1 MAGGAGRQLTSK
13 TFKMTGSFADGD
25 LMFWGA
31 KITEGLS
38 KISEARVE
46 FFVTNTAF
54 KSSDILGTRMKIEAY
69 DVGAVSINFV
79 GVVVEVESLGHALGF
94 DRYAVELRS
103 WLWFLTRGAENRV
116 FQKETTPDIIK
127 KVFSKLGFTDLTDRL
142 SASYKPREYCV
153 QYGETNFA
161 FVSRL
166 MEEEGIY
173 YYFDHEGA
181 TEKLVLADSVG
192 SHTATGGAQ
201 FKPRAEKGRRDPD
214 TVFEWIP
221 KKSVVPGKV
230 SLFEYDMTKPNADL
244 KVSVAIPKGD
254 HAHKNYEMYS
264 PGGKYKTAADGEA
277 AARRIMEATAHDAE
291 RVKGSGN
298 APTIRTGALFDMEHS
313 EAEDEAGKYL
323 VCDSTI
329 YLQEE
334 RTDDDPMQD
343 MQAVNPIKYPD
354 DMVLCHTEFEVARDT
369 VPYRPKLETEWPRM
383 DAIYPA
389 IVTGPAGDEIYTD
402 EYGRIKVMFPW
413 DRERDKPE
421 TSCWVRVAVPWAG
434 KGYGMFAT
442 PRIGQEVFIQFEF
455 GNPDYPICTGMAYNG
470 QNSPPYALPGNMTQ
484 SGFRTEST
492 KGGGGFH
499 ELIMEDKKGEEYV
512 RMQSEKDYVQIIKN
526 NATITIGLEKADPGD
541 LKQTIEHTKTE
552 TINTGDDN
560 LEVKKGNQTI
570 KIKVNQTETIGGDQK
585 LLVKGN
591 QTYTIN
597 KKQTHTIKGDQILTV
612 KGKQTETVTK
622 DHKSTFKA
630 KHSSMVTG
638 NKTLLVKSG
647 NLSTVV
653 KGGGEVK
660 KVAKDQATKIAGKQA
675 TVVEGD
681 IARKTKAN
689 MLEVVKGYRTVKV
702 DGNDSTKADNY
713 YVTAKGGKVRIKA
726 MTEIKLNVG
735 GSSIKITS
743 SAIEI
748 KSTQI
753 KINGTKVA
761 IEGTAMTEV
770 KGAIAKV
777 EASGILTL
785 KGSITKIN

>member
-1 MAGGAGRQLTSK
+1 MAGAGRQLTST
-13 TFKMTGSFADGD
+13 TFKMTGSFAEGD
-25 LMFWGA
+25 LFFWGA
-31 KITEGLS
+31 KITEGLG

-46 FFVTNTAF
+46 FFVKNSAF
-54 KSSDILGTRMKIEAY
+54 KPADILGTRIKVEALEIGE
-69 DVGAVSINFV
+69 VPITFV
-79 GVVVEVESLGHALGF
+79 GIVIEIESLGHALGF
-94 DRYAVELRS
+94 DRYAVELRP
-103 WLWFLTRGAENRV
+103 WLWFLTRGADNRI
-116 FQKETTPDIIK
+116 FHNESTPDIIK
-127 KVFSKLGFTDLTDRL
+127 AVFSKLGFTDLTDRL
-142 SASYKPREYCV
+142 SATYKKREYCV
-153 QYGETNFA
+153 QYGESNFA

-173 YYFDHEGA
+173 YYFDHSGA
-181 TEKLVLADSVG
+181 NEKLVLADSVG
-192 SHTATGGAQ
+192 SHTSTGGAL
-201 FKPRAEKGRRDPD
+201 FKPRTEIGRRDPD

-221 KKSVVPGKV
+221 KKSVVPGKI

-244 KVSVAIPKGD
+244 KVSVAIPSGS
-254 HAHKNYEMYS
+254 HAHKNYEMYQ
-264 PGGKYKTAADGEA
+264 PGAHYKNAADGEA

-298 APTIRTGALFDMEHS
+298 APTIRSGALIDLEHS
-313 EAEDEAGKYL
+313 ENADEAGKYL
-323 VCDSTI
+323 VCNSTI

-343 MQAVNPIKYPD
+343 MQAVSPIKYPS
-354 DMVLCHTEFEVARDT
+354 DMVLTHTEFEVARDT

-389 IVTGPAGDEIYTD
+389 IVTGPDGDEIFTD
-402 EYGRIKVMFPW
+402 DYGRIKVIFPW
-413 DRERDKPE
+413 ASDQV
-421 TSCWVRVAVPWAG
+421 SVWVRVVVPWAG

-442 PRIGQEVFIQFEF
+442 PRIGQEVVIEFES
-455 GNPDYPICTGMAYNG
+455 GNPDYPYCTGMVYNG
-470 QNSPPYALPGNMTQ
+470 SNGLPYGLPGNMTQ
-484 SGFRTEST
+484 SGIRTEST

-499 ELIMEDKKGEEYV
+499 EIIMEDKKGEEYV
-512 RMQSEKDYVQIIKN
+512 RMQSEKDYIQIIKN

-612 KGKQTETVTK
+612 KGKQTETVTA
-622 DHKSTFKA
+622 DHKGTFKG
-630 KHSSMVTG
+630 KHGTQITG
-638 NKTLLVKSG
+638 NKTMLVKSG

-653 KGGGEVK
+653 KGGNEVR
-660 KVAKDQATKIAGKQA
+660 KINANQTSTIKGKQKT
-675 TVVEGD
+675 TVTGD
-681 IARKTKAN
+681 MTRTTKAN
-689 MLEVVKGYRTVKV
+689 LLENASGYRTSKIT
-702 DGNDSTKADNY
+702 GNDSTKADNY

-753 KINGTKVA
+753 KLNGTKVA
-761 IEGTAMTEV
+761 IEGSGMAEV
-770 KGAIAKV
+770 KGAIVKV

-785 KGSITKIN
+785 KGSIAKIN

>member
-1 MAGGAGRQLTSK
+1 MAGAGRQLTSK
-13 TFKMTGSFADGD
+13 TFKMTGSFAEGD
-25 LMFWGA
+25 LIFWGA

-46 FFVTNTAF
+46 FFVTNTTF

-94 DRYAVELRS
+94 DRYAVELRP

-153 QYGETNFA
+153 QYGESNFA

-192 SHTATGGAQ
+192 SHTSTGGAL
-201 FKPRAEKGRRDPD
+201 FKPRLEKGRRDPD

-254 HAHKNYEMYS
+254 HAHKNYEMYQ

-298 APTIRTGALFDMEHS
+298 APTIRSGALFDMEHS

-323 VCDSTI
+323 VCDSTV

-343 MQAVNPIKYPD
+343 MQAVNPIKYPS

-413 DRERDKPE
+413 DRERDKLE

-470 QNSPPYALPGNMTQ
+470 QNSPPYGLPGNMTQ
-484 SGFRTEST
+484 SGIRTEST

-499 ELIMEDKKGEEYV
+499 EIIMEDKKGDEYV
-512 RMQSEKDYVQIIKN
+512 RMQSEKDYIQIIKN

-541 LKQTIEHTKTE
+541 LKQTIQNTKTE
-552 TINTGDDN
+552 IIKEGDDN
-560 LEVKKGNQTI
+560 LTVETGDQNIDIKTNQ
-570 KIKVNQTETIGGDQK
+570 KETIGGNQT

-591 QTYTIN
+591 QTHTIN
-597 KKQTHTIKGDQILTV
+597 KKQTLTVKGDQTHTI

-622 DHKSTFKA
+622 DHKGTFKA
-630 KHSSMVTG
+630 KHGTTVTG
-638 NKTLLVKSG
+638 NMTLLVKSG

-653 KGGGEVK
+653 KAGNEV
-660 KVAKDQATKIAGKQA
+660 VKINANQTSTIKGKQKT
-675 TVVEGD
+675 TVTGD
-681 IARKTKAN
+681 MTRTTKAN
-689 MLEVVKGYRTVKV
+689 LLENATGYRTSKIK
-702 DGNDSTKADNY
+702 GNDSTKADNF

-735 GSSIKITS
+735 ESSIKITS

-761 IEGTAMTEV
+761 IEGKAMTEV

>member
-13 TFKMTGSFADGD
+13 TFKITGSFAEGD
-25 LMFWGA
+25 LIFWGA

-46 FFVTNTAF
+46 FFVTNTTF

-69 DVGAVSINFV
+69 DVGTISICFV

-94 DRYAVELRS
+94 DRYAVELRP

-142 SASYKPREYCV
+142 SATYKPREYCV

-173 YYFDHEGA
+173 YYFDHVGA
-181 TEKLVLADSVG
+181 NEKLVLADSVG
-192 SHTATGGAQ
+192 SHTSTGGAA
-201 FKPRAEKGRRDPD
+201 FKARQEKGRRDPD

-221 KKSVVPGKV
+221 KKTVVPGKV

-244 KVSVAIPKGD
+244 KVSVAMPKGD
-254 HAHKNYEMYS
+254 HAHKNYEMYQ

-298 APTIRTGALFDMEHS
+298 APTIRSGALFDLEHP
-313 EAEDEAGKYL
+313 EATDEAGKYL

-334 RTDDDPMQD
+334 RTGNDPMQD
-343 MQAVNPIKYPD
+343 MQAVNPIEYPD

-402 EYGRIKVMFPW
+402 GYGRIKVMFPW

-470 QNSPPYALPGNMTQ
+470 MNSPPYPLPGNMTQ

-499 ELIMEDKKGEEYV
+499 ELIMEDKKDGEFV

-585 LLVKGN
+585 LTVKGN
-591 QTYTIN
+591 QTYTIS
-597 KKQTHTIKGDQILTV
+597 KKQTHTIKGDQTLTV

-622 DHKSTFKA
+622 DYKGTFKA
-630 KHSSMVTG
+630 KHSSQVTG
-638 NKTLLVKSG
+638 NRTLLVKSG
-647 NLSTVV
+647 DLNTVV

-660 KVAKDQATKIAGKQA
+660 KITKDQKTIIKGKQLTA
-675 TVVEGD
+675 VTGD
-681 IARKTKAN
+681 MTRSTKAN
-689 MLEVVKGYRTVKV
+689 LLENAKGYRTSKIT
-702 DGNDSTKADNY
+702 GNDSTKADNY

-735 GSSIKITS
+735 GSSIKITD

-753 KINGTKVA
+753 KINGTKVE
-761 IEGTAMTEV
+761 IEGKAMAEMKSKLTTV
-770 KGAIAKV
+770 KAAGM
-777 EASGILTL
+777 LTL